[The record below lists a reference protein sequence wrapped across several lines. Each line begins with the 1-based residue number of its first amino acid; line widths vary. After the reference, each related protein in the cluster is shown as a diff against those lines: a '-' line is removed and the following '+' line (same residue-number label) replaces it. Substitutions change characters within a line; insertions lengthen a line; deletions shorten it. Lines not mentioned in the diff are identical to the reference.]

1 MKEKIDYVQLY
12 MEQKDLSCAAL
23 QKWTDWKWQV
33 ANTIRKIETVER
45 ILDVR
50 FPEQKRKELQKTLD
64 AFPMSITP
72 YYMSL
77 VDGEDYENDPVFKQ
91 AFPDVREL
99 YKSKADMED
108 PLAEEKDSPVRGITH
123 RYPDRVLFH
132 VSNVCAMYCRHCTRK
147 RKVGDVDAVPTK
159 TELLEGIR
167 YIREHEEVRDVLLSG
182 GDPMMLP
189 DEHIIFLLDE
199 LEKIGHVEV
208 VRIGTRVPVVL
219 PFRITDDL
227 VGALSKYDNL
237 WINTHFNHPKE
248 LTQEAKTALDKLSCA
263 GIPLGNQSVL
273 LSGVNDCP
281 SIMKKLVQKLVKYR
295 VRPYYLYQCDLSEGL
310 EHFRTSVGIGMQIME
325 SLRGHTS
332 GFAVPTYVIDAP
344 GGGGKIPVGP
354 NYLILRSP
362 NKTILRNYEG
372 VITTYREPD
381 DYRKHDCDLDCEN
394 CTLQM
399 KGDPEQEGTVGI
411 NKLLVDYDETIT
423 LVPAKEA

>member
-1 MKEKIDYVQLY
+1 
-12 MEQKDLSCAAL
+12 
-23 QKWTDWKWQV
+23 
-33 ANTIRKIETVER
+33 
-45 ILDVR
+45 
-50 FPEQKRKELQKTLD
+50 
-64 AFPMSITP
+64 
-72 YYMSL
+72 
-77 VDGEDYENDPVFKQ
+77 
-91 AFPDVREL
+91 
-99 YKSKADMED
+99 
-108 PLAEEKDSPVRGITH
+108 
-123 RYPDRVLFH
+123 
-132 VSNVCAMYCRHCTRK
+132 
-147 RKVGDVDAVPTK
+147 
-159 TELLEGIR
+159 
-167 YIREHEEVRDVLLSG
+167 
-182 GDPMMLP
+182 
-189 DEHIIFLLDE
+189 
-199 LEKIGHVEV
+199 
-208 VRIGTRVPVVL
+208 
-219 PFRITDDL
+219 
-227 VGALSKYDNL
+227 
-237 WINTHFNHPKE
+237 
-248 LTQEAKTALDKLSCA
+248 
-263 GIPLGNQSVL
+263 
-273 LSGVNDCP
+273 
-281 SIMKKLVQKLVKYR
+281 MKKLVQKLVKYR